1 MPRLSINELTQLA
14 ARALQNAGTSQAVA
28 AATAKALVAAEMA
41 GLSGHG
47 LARVPLY
54 AQHVREGRASGV
66 AEPCIVHEKGA
77 ACLIDARGGLAYLAM
92 ELATR
97 EAIRRATEFG
107 VAFCGVT
114 RSHHCGAMDYHLAP
128 LAAANL
134 VGIGFTNSPAAINA
148 WGGRKPLFGTN
159 PIAAVFPRKRR
170 TDSLP
175 AEPAARGQRAQALA
189 AASGYPADEVW
200 RGQQPLIVDLSLTEV
215 ARGKIMVAAKEGKP
229 IPAGWAFDRDGK
241 PTTDAKAA
249 LTGSMAAIGG
259 VKGVVLALT
268 VELLCVAL
276 TGARFGFENDSF
288 FDPGQPAS
296 IGHAIV
302 AIHPAALAGND
313 VYFERVETLI
323 GALLADDAVTTAR
336 RPQARIHCRCA
347 CERDRSAGYA
357 LQSTRR
363 DGIVIRQTG
372 CSSAW

>member
-14 ARALQNAGTSQAVA
+14 SRALQNAGASHAMA
-28 AATAKALVAAEMA
+28 EATAKALVAAEAA
-41 GLSGHG
+41 GLAGHG
-47 LARVPLY
+47 LSRVSLY
-54 AQHVREGRASGV
+54 VQHVREGRANGS
-66 AEPCIVHEKGA
+66 AEPRIVHEKGA
-77 ACLIDARGGLAYLAM
+77 ACLIDAQGGLAYLAM

-134 VGIGFTNSPAAINA
+134 VGLGFTNSPAAINA

-159 PIAAVFPRKRR
+159 PIAAVFPSKNR
-170 TDSLP
+170 LP
-175 AEPAARGQRAQALA
+175 L
-189 AASGYPADEVW
+189 V
-200 RGQQPLIVDLSLTEV
+200 IDLSLTEV
-215 ARGKIMVAAKEGKP
+215 ARGRIMVAAKEGKP

-259 VKGVVLALT
+259 VKGVVLALM
-268 VELLCVAL
+268 VEILCTAL

-302 AIHPAALAGND
+302 AIDPAALAGND

-323 GALLADDAVTTAR
+323 GALLADEAVRLPGER
-336 RPQARIHCRCA
+336 RH
-347 CERDRSAGYA
+347 RSAA
-357 LQSTRR
+357 DARAN
-363 DGIVIRQTG
+363 GIDVPDMLYNQLAG
-372 CSSAW
+372 MAS